1 MPTPDASAFTQK
13 KRLMAF
19 QAQTPSNTVK
29 PMSHLYQPMIRTAGV
44 SEFLVSDQRIKN
56 TQIGKLQIPT
66 TKVMTNNV
74 VYLADKRLR

>member
-29 PMSHLYQPMIRTAGV
+29 PLSHLYQPMIRTAGV
-44 SEFLVSDQRIKN
+44 SEFLVSDQRVKN
-56 TQIGKLQIPT
+56 TLIRTLQVPT
-66 TKVMTNNV
+66 TKIMTNNV
-74 VYLADKRLR
+74 AYIADKRLR

>member
-19 QAQTPSNTVK
+19 QAQTPLNTVK
-29 PMSHLYQPMIRTAGV
+29 PLTHLYQPMIRTAGV
-44 SEFLVSDQRIKN
+44 SEFLPTDQAVKN
-56 TQIGKLQIPT
+56 TLIRKLQIPT

-74 VYLADKRLR
+74 VYIADKGIH